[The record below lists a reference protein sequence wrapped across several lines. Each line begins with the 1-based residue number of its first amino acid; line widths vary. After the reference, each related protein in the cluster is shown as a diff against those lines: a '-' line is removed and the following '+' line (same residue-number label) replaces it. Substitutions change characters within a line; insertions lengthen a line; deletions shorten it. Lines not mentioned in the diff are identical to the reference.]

1 MCPIYGSFTGPRR
14 SLKHFTQ
21 SGETFRCHRG
31 KVGACWSMRIGL
43 LPGAYAWLILCNV
56 SCCSGC
62 ESSIGRCLPRRCSA
76 SCVRPTGWIPSAAL
90 PWSVQCWS
98 CQSIGKC
105 PCLPL
110 SWRVSSTCHPSPW
123 WRSLP
128 LPSACRLSQVSR
140 PPAGKGRNVRAFPG
154 FRWQWSQSHSPCLLR
169 VPGSPFEQSELL
181 VCSRFLEPIFG
192 LDFYTNLCIFLQIT

>member
-31 KVGACWSMRIGL
+31 KVGVCWSMRIGL
-43 LPGAYAWLILCNV
+43 LPGAYAWLTLCTV

-98 CQSIGKC
+98 CQINSLFKVTFFTKQMPDWSEWMIYYHPWPRPTHDLPDFLLHIWSIAMCGAFLAGRLILTVTASVK
-105 PCLPL
+105 
-110 SWRVSSTCHPSPW
+110 PSMGII
-123 WRSLP
+123 
-128 LPSACRLSQVSR
+128 Q
-140 PPAGKGRNVRAFPG
+140 
-154 FRWQWSQSHSPCLLR
+154 
-169 VPGSPFEQSELL
+169 
-181 VCSRFLEPIFG
+181 
-192 LDFYTNLCIFLQIT
+192 